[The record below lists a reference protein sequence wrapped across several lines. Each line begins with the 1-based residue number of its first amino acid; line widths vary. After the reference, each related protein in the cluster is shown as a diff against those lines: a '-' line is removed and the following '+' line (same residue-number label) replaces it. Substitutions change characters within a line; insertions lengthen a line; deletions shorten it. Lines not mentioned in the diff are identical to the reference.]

1 MDNIREES
9 GLHKTR
15 RRGKKLMHTHDIH
28 FICGAFI
35 THMLH
40 QGLMAEGERIEDLS
54 DGREEY
60 LPRNS
65 SRTEGLLRYPISPPW
80 LVSALIRD

>member
-1 MDNIREES
+1 
-9 GLHKTR
+9 
-15 RRGKKLMHTHDIH
+15 MHTHDIH

-65 SRTEGLLRYPISPPW
+65 SRTE
-80 LVSALIRD
+80 